1 MVKRQSKKGK
11 VENATFSRTNSHRQL
26 QWRSMQGK
34 WFVVLGNFIELLKS
48 HFHPQRSYKSNAYIG
63 LGFNKATSQKEWNA
77 SPLHDFRLTLA
88 LGGHNHTNWL
98 LINLRLVFDVLIFLI
113 AEGLSTI
120 KRQIAIERGDY
131 HGFYDILHNKI
142 EESYWNDIRH
152 TERSFGN
159 ALQQKD

>member
-1 MVKRQSKKGK
+1 VAFDAR
-11 VENATFSRTNSHRQL
+11 
-26 QWRSMQGK
+26 K
-34 WFVVLGNFIELLKS
+34 WFVVPGNFIELLKS
-48 HFHPQRSYKSNAYIG
+48 HFHPQRSYKSNAYTV

-98 LINLRLVFDVLIFLI
+98 LINLRLVFDVLILLI

-120 KRQIAIERGDY
+120 KRQIERGNY
-131 HGFYDILHNKI
+131 YVFYDNLHSKI
-142 EESYWNDIRH
+142 EDCYWNDIRH
-152 TERSFGN
+152 TECSFGN